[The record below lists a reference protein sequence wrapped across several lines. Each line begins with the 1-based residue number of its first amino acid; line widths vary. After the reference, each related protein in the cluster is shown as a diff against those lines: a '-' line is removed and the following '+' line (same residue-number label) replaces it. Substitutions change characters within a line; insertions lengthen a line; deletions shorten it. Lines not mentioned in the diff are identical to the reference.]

1 MLIET
6 PYKVG
11 DTVSIKLTSGE
22 EVVARL
28 EKEDNDSLVLNK
40 PLMVTATQQGLGLA
54 PFMFTIGP
62 DAKVKIDSN
71 KVVCIVK
78 TLESMSKQYI
88 TSTSG
93 IAVVG

>member
-11 DTVSIKLTSGE
+11 DTVSLKLTSGE

-28 EKEDNDSLVLNK
+28 HEENTDSVILHK
-40 PLMVTATQQGLGLA
+40 PLMLAAMQQGMGLA
-54 PFMFTIGP
+54 PFMFTINP
-62 DAKVKIDSN
+62 DSKVVIEKN

-78 TLESMSKQYI
+78 TVEEMSNQYVK
-88 TSTSG
+88 STTG
-93 IAVVG
+93 IALK

>member
-11 DTVSIKLTSGE
+11 ETVSIKLTSGE

-28 EKEDNDSLVLNK
+28 EEEKDESFILHK

-62 DAKVKIDSN
+62 DAKVKIDHN
-71 KVVCIVK
+71 KVVCLVK
-78 TLESMSKQYI
+78 TQDEMSKHYI
-88 TSTSG
+88 QSTTG
-93 IAVVG
+93 IAT